1 MTEQTVKETI
11 RICKDRNILKEYL
24 ISREKEV
31 VTIMMSLFDDEQIMR
46 TYAKDIEKETE
57 RKTAEKMIKDGE
69 LSLEKIARYVPE
81 LSIEELKEI
90 EAEIMQLA

>member
-1 MTEQTVKETI
+1 
-11 RICKDRNILKEYL
+11 
-24 ISREKEV
+24 
-31 VTIMMSLFDDEQIMR
+31 MMSLFDDEQIMR

-69 LSLEKIARYVPE
+69 RPLEKIARYVPE